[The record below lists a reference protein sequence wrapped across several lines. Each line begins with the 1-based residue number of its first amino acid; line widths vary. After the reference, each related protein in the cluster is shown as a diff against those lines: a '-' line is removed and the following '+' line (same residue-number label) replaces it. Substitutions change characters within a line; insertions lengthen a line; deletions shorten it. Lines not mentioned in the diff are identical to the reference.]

1 MCLTL
6 NPSSEPEHSLGMGK
20 HGGGGRG
27 GDFSLRPM
35 TPS

>member
-20 HGGGGRG
+20 HGGGGG
-27 GDFSLRPM
+27 VAVTSACVL
-35 TPS
+35 